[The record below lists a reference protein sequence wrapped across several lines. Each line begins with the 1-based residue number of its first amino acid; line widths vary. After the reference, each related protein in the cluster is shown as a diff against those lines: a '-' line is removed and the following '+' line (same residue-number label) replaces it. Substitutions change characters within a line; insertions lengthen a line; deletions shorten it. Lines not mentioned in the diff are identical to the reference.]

1 MEKLWDQGNI
11 LEHENE
17 AIQEDITYLKG
28 MQTDRKASN
37 KGWHKVWM
45 NARHERRSE
54 KACLSG
60 EPVPTD
66 TNLYRNSHQ
75 IILI

>member
-1 MEKLWDQGNI
+1 MQLQPRNVLQEMEKLWDRGNI

-37 KGWHKVWM
+37 KG
-45 NARHERRSE
+45 
-54 KACLSG
+54 
-60 EPVPTD
+60 
-66 TNLYRNSHQ
+66 
-75 IILI
+75 